1 MSRRAVI
8 LAGGNGARLRPYTML
23 LPKPLMP
30 VGERAILE
38 IILRQLAKA
47 GFDHVTLAVNHQ
59 ARILMAY
66 FGDGAGF
73 SMKVDYSLESEPLGT
88 MGPLRLIRDLPDDFL
103 VMNGDILTD
112 LDYMAFYESHVRD
125 RRGMTISAARRE
137 QLIDYG
143 VLGLDEKGVLN
154 RFDEKPRIP
163 YLVSMGI
170 YCLNRR
176 ILSRIPEGIAF
187 GFDNL
192 VLDLLA
198 IGQPAHVAEHNG
210 YWLDIGRPDDYQ
222 KAIDDWP
229 RLDQEL
235 AASGL
240 FNA

>member
-8 LAGGNGARLRPYTML
+8 LAGGKGTRLHPYTML

-30 VGERAILE
+30 VGEHAILE
-38 IILRQLAKA
+38 IIIRQLAKA

-66 FGDGAGF
+66 FGDGVGY
-73 SMKVDYSLESEPLGT
+73 SMKIDYSLESQPLGT

-112 LDYMAFYESHVRD
+112 LDYTAFYESHMRD
-125 RRGMTISAARRE
+125 GHHMTISAARRE

-143 VLGLDEKGVLN
+143 VLGLDDNGVLD
-154 RFDEKPRIP
+154 RFEEKPRIP

-176 ILSRIPEGIAF
+176 ILSRIPEGASF

-198 IGQPAHVAEHNG
+198 IGQPAYVAEHGG
-210 YWLDIGRPDDYQ
+210 YWLDIGRPEDYQ
-222 KAIDDWP
+222 KATDDWP
-229 RLDQEL
+229 RLYQEL